1 MRSIQ
6 NKKDWQRELSNCE
19 IKEKKEKDVPQI
31 GCNGAELVQLGLTS
45 QRRKRKNEKRR
56 NGVIKKKIFLRAKRN
71 VKSRSKV

>member
-19 IKEKKEKDVPQI
+19 IKEKIEKDVPQI

-45 QRRKRKNEKRR
+45 QRRKRKNEKRS
-56 NGVIKKKIFLRAKRN
+56 NGVMKKKNFFESERKCEE
-71 VKSRSKV
+71 